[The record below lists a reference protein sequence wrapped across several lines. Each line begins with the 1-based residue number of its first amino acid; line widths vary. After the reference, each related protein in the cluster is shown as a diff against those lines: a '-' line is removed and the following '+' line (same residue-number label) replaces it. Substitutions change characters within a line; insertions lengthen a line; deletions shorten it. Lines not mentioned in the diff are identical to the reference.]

1 MLLVKP
7 SAPFTR
13 KEFAQHLDAHKIG
26 NRMLFGGNLV
36 RQPAFVQLRKENPGA
51 FRVIGDLAGAD
62 RIMNESV
69 FVGVYPGLTGI
80 HAGVSGLNLDTITP
94 EGFGKARTADF
105 HHGRHG
111 FFRRLACWK
120 VLRGRMTSL
129 GLASFKPVVLT
140 RNPESF
146 AAKMPHLAGRGD
158 LIFLAGDVRN
168 FSFPVRRICFRHSC
182 RERPPA
188 RRWNRWKCLQ
198 RLLMAPGDVLEFAA
212 TRGTRKLLFVS
223 SGAVYGRQPS
233 GLAARSRRLM
243 RARRLR
249 LDPAIQ
255 PMAKANAR
263 RNFYVR
269 CRRAKKHGME
279 VKIARC
285 FAFVGP
291 HLPLDAHFAIGNFIR
306 DGLRGNPVQVRGDGT
321 PYRSYLY
328 AADLAVWL
336 WTILFRGKSSQPYN
350 VGSEEALTIC
360 QVADTV
366 AAAFEPAR
374 TVIVDKKP
382 VPGTAAQ
389 RYIPGTKRAQEEL
402 GLQKG
407 IKLKEAIKRTI
418 LWHQK
423 ANQS

>member
-1 MLLVKP
+1 MNLLAADLDHILAHTHGLWDELRGQRIFVTGGTGFFGCWLLE
-7 SAPFTR
+7 S
-13 KEFAQHLDAHKIG
+13 FAWANDKL
-26 NRMLFGGNLV
+26 
-36 RQPAFVQLRKENPGA
+36 
-51 FRVIGDLAGAD
+51 
-62 RIMNESV
+62 
-69 FVGVYPGLTGI
+69 
-80 HAGVSGLNLDTITP
+80 GLN
-94 EGFGKARTADF
+94 
-105 HHGRHG
+105 
-111 FFRRLACWK
+111 
-120 VLRGRMTSL
+120 
-129 GLASFKPVVLT
+129 ASAVVLT
-140 RNPESF
+140 RKPESF
-146 AAKMPHLAGRGD
+146 AAKMPHLAGRVD
-158 LIFLAGDVRN
+158 LIFLTGDVRD
-168 FSFPVRRICFRHSC
+168 FSFPSGAFAFVIHAGTTSSAPVEPREMFATIVDGTRR
-182 RERPPA
+182 
-188 RRWNRWKCLQ
+188 
-198 RLLMAPGDVLEFAA
+198 VLEFAA

-233 GLAARSRRLM
+233 GLAHVPETYAGAPATADPNSAYGEGK
-243 RARRLR
+243 RAAEL
-249 LDPAIQ
+249 LCAMSAGKDLQI
-255 PMAKANAR
+255 
-263 RNFYVR
+263 
-269 CRRAKKHGME
+269 
-279 VKIARC
+279 KIARC

-374 TVIVDKKP
+374 TVIVDRKP